1 MRAPFA
7 TRRPIGTDCC
17 LPMTR
22 TVRGLLLVTSTLL
35 AAGLFA
41 LGYYTFSEAYERSLR
56 EDAVADAQ
64 LLARVSFNGMFQLM
78 RTGWNR
84 QQLEA
89 FLASLSHAADGS
101 PARIDIYRS
110 PFVTAL
116 YGEIEQ
122 APPDPS
128 ILQAVRSARPV
139 QKHDDGEVRFVM
151 PLIADTPCLKCHTN
165 ATPGAVLGA
174 VSVAQSIGPLIA
186 AHRERFTVAGLP
198 AIPITAVAVLLMV
211 VYISRRL
218 SHSIAALSRD
228 IEAINSVSDLKHL
241 AARPP
246 MLAFTE
252 FAPIGEQISR
262 LTDRLRGVAVDRDM
276 LEFEIRLLEK
286 FIITSEVVRDW
297 RDYVTSLLS
306 EINTIL
312 PTYALFSIFKT
323 GPQDYEI
330 EVFWLKRPG
339 PELTASFEQALRRNL
354 LHATLDHS
362 TTGCSIRHNVADPAA
377 TLDPDDART
386 ELQTKSLVI
395 NAPKIGGIVGI
406 GLQPD
411 PAEDP
416 ARLLVIDSVLSTLLN
431 VVGSVKAIHRYTSE
445 LEYFATRDPLTKL
458 YNQRIFWELL
468 ENEIARAARRETRF
482 VVLLVDVD
490 NFKSINDGHGHAFG
504 DSFLQ
509 AVAKALRQSV
519 RPDDIVARYGGDEFI
534 ALLPSATISEGS
546 RVAERMLA
554 AGARLDL
561 MAPDNTVVKSGFTIG
576 LAAFPEHA
584 RDAKDLFL
592 LADNMLYKAKAESKG
607 QLRVPSTDDL
617 ADTFRTAG
625 ERTLQLFDAI
635 EARSF
640 VPYFQ
645 PIVRLADG
653 EVVAYEVL
661 SRLPRSN
668 GVLGAEDFVPLA
680 ERMGVMYRIDLIV
693 IRKALR
699 QLADSGFTGN
709 IFLNSSPRALVLEE
723 FIPEIRRIV
732 KDIGIDTRRIVF
744 EITERET
751 IRHPEVLDHY
761 ISRLTDEGFRLAIDD
776 FGSGFSSF
784 HYLKRFPVDYLKIE
798 GEFVTN
804 MLDSDRD
811 RAMVRSIAALAREL
825 GICCLAEHIESDAV
839 LTALSEFDI
848 ELGQGFQLG
857 SPQPLPG
864 P

>member
-1 MRAPFA
+1 
-7 TRRPIGTDCC
+7 
-17 LPMTR
+17 MTR
-22 TVRGLLLVTSTLL
+22 TVRGLLVVTSTAL

-41 LGYYTFSEAYERSLR
+41 LGYFTFSAAYERSLR

-64 LLARVSFNGMFQLM
+64 LLARVSFSGMFQLM

-84 QQLEA
+84 QQLET
-89 FLASLSHAADGS
+89 FLASLSRAADGS
-101 PARIDIYRS
+101 PARIEVYRAPS
-110 PFVTAL
+110 VSAL
-116 YGEIEQ
+116 YGAIEQ
-122 APPDPS
+122 SEPDRAVMD
-128 ILQAVRSARPV
+128 AVRSGQSV
-139 QKHDDGEVRFVM
+139 QHHDAGEVRYVM
-151 PLIADTPCLKCHTN
+151 PLVAEEVCLRCHTN
-165 ATPGAVLGA
+165 AVPGMVLGA
-174 VSVAQSIGPLIA
+174 VSVAQSIGPLIE
-186 AHRERFTVAGLP
+186 AHRERFTIAGLP

-211 VYISRRL
+211 AYISRRL
-218 SHSIAALSRD
+218 GGSIAALSSD

-241 AARPP
+241 ATRPP
-246 MLAFTE
+246 MLAFAE

-262 LTDRLRGVAVDRDM
+262 LTERLRGVAVDRDM

-297 RDYVTSLLS
+297 RDYVTSLLV

-330 EVFWLKRPG
+330 EVFWLKRAG
-339 PELTASFEQALRRNL
+339 IVLTTNFEKALRRNL
-354 LHATLDHS
+354 LQATLDHS
-362 TTGCSIRHNVADPAA
+362 TADCSIRHNVADPAG
-377 TLDPDDART
+377 TLDPDDARA
-386 ELQTKSLVI
+386 EVQTKSLVI

-468 ENEIARAARRETRF
+468 ENEIARSTRRETRF
-482 VVLLVDVD
+482 VILLVDVD
-490 NFKSINDGHGHAFG
+490 NFKSINDSHGHAFG

-509 AVAKALRQSV
+509 AVAQALRQSV

-534 ALLPSATISEGS
+534 ALLPGATVIDGS
-546 RVAERMLA
+546 GVAERMIE

-561 MAPDNTVVKSGFTIG
+561 LAPDSSIVKAGFTIG

-584 RDAKDLFL
+584 RDARDLFL
-592 LADNMLYKAKAESKG
+592 LADNMLYKAKSESKG
-607 QLRVPSTDDL
+607 QLRVPTAEDL

-640 VPYFQ
+640 IPYFQ
-645 PIVRLADG
+645 PIVRLSDG
-653 EVVAYEVL
+653 GVEAYEVL
-661 SRLPRSN
+661 SRLPRGK

-680 ERMGVMYRIDLIV
+680 ERMGVMHRIDLIV

-699 QLADSGFTGN
+699 QLADSGFSGN
-709 IFLNSSPRALVLEE
+709 IFLNSSPRALVLDE

-732 KDIGIDTRRIVF
+732 KDAGIDARRIVF

-761 ISRLTDEGFRLAIDD
+761 ITRLTDEGFQLAIDD

-784 HYLKRFPVDYLKIE
+784 HYLKRFPVNYLKIE

-804 MLDSDRD
+804 MLDSERD

-825 GICCLAEHIESDAV
+825 GICCLAEHIETEAV
-839 LTALSEFDI
+839 LDALRELDI

-857 SPQPLPG
+857 SPTPLHG
-864 P
+864 S

>member
-1 MRAPFA
+1 
-7 TRRPIGTDCC
+7 
-17 LPMTR
+17 MTR
-22 TVRGLLLVTSTLL
+22 TVRGLLVVCSTAL

-41 LGYYTFSEAYERSLR
+41 LGYFTFSEAYERSLR
-56 EDAVADAQ
+56 DDAVADAQ
-64 LLARVSFNGMFQLM
+64 LLARVSFSGMYQLM

-84 QQLEA
+84 QQLET
-89 FLASLSHAADGS
+89 FLASLSQAADGT
-101 PARIDIYRS
+101 PARIEIYRS

-116 YGEIEQ
+116 YGEIDQ
-122 APPDPS
+122 PPPDAA
-128 ILQAVRSARPV
+128 ILQAVRSGHTVER
-139 QKHDDGEVRFVM
+139 HDEGEVRYVM
-151 PLIADTPCLKCHTN
+151 PLVAEEACLRCHANT
-165 ATPGAVLGA
+165 APGAVLGA
-174 VSVAQSIGPLIA
+174 VSVAQSIGPLIE

-218 SHSIAALSRD
+218 GHSIAALSRD
-228 IEAINSVSDLKHL
+228 IEAVNSVSDLKHL
-241 AARPP
+241 ATRPP
-246 MLAFTE
+246 MLAFAE

-262 LTDRLRGVAVDRDM
+262 LTERLRGVAVDRDM

-297 RDYVTSLLS
+297 RDYVTSLLV

-323 GPQDYEI
+323 GQQDYEI
-330 EVFWLKRPG
+330 EVFWLKRPSAQ
-339 PELTASFEQALRRNL
+339 LTANFEKALRRNL
-354 LHATLDHS
+354 LQTTLDHS
-362 TTGCSIRHNVADPAA
+362 TAECSIRHNIADPSAD
-377 TLDPDDART
+377 LDPDEAQT
-386 ELQTKSLVI
+386 ELQTKTLVI

-490 NFKSINDGHGHAFG
+490 NFKSINDSHGHAFG

-509 AVAKALRQSV
+509 AVARALRQSV

-534 ALLPSATISEGS
+534 ALLPGASISEGS
-546 RVAERMLA
+546 SVAERMIA

-561 MAPDNTVVKSGFTIG
+561 LAPDSSIVKSGFTIG

-592 LADNMLYKAKAESKG
+592 LADNMLYKAKSESKG
-607 QLRVPSTDDL
+607 QLRVPTTDDL

-640 VPYFQ
+640 IPYFQ

-653 EVVAYEVL
+653 EIVAYEIL
-661 SRLPRSN
+661 SRLPRSS
-668 GVLGAEDFVPLA
+668 GTLGAEDFVPLA
-680 ERMGVMYRIDLIV
+680 ERMGVMHRIDLIV
-693 IRKALR
+693 IRQALA
-699 QLADSGFTGN
+699 QLSASGFTGS

-732 KDIGIDTRRIVF
+732 KDADIDARRIVF

-804 MLDSDRD
+804 MLDNDRD

-825 GICCLAEHIESDAV
+825 GICCLAEHIESEAV
-839 LTALSEFDI
+839 LEALRGFDI
-848 ELGQGFQLG
+848 ELGQGFHLG
-857 SPQPLPG
+857 IPAPLGASRPQP
-864 P
+864 